1 MLPPFRLVSWHTN
14 QGGGVGGAGSSAPE
28 SHAGAAG
35 KEGEIDGQSVNKKGV
50 FACVI
55 GPLLSGCS
63 CKRGA

>member
-14 QGGGVGGAGSSAPE
+14 KGGGVGGTGSSAAGSP
-28 SHAGAAG
+28 AGAAG
-35 KEGEIDGQSVNKKGV
+35 KEGEIDRQSVNKKGV

-55 GPLLSGCS
+55 GPLLSGYS